1 MNRRASDA
9 KALQPLHVALT
20 DALQQAGLDN
30 VVSLVRL
37 QRRWA
42 DIAGSQL
49 AAVSH
54 PVRLRWGELLISV
67 SDAIWLQQM
76 TFYQARLRDNIRSVV
91 GNVKVS
97 NLRFVLAYA
106 ADQPSRPSRPSR
118 PSTPVAGP
126 TQPALLTADEER
138 RVRDGTAGIAD
149 AELREAAR
157 RAWRQDLLAKR

>member
-1 MNRRASDA
+1 MNRRVSDA
-9 KALQPLHVALT
+9 KALQPLHVVLTNALR
-20 DALQQAGLDN
+20 QAGLDN
-30 VVSLVRL
+30 VATLVAL
-37 QRRWA
+37 QRRWT

-49 AAVSH
+49 AAVSL

-91 GNVKVS
+91 GDVKVS
-97 NLRFVLAYA
+97 NLRFGLAYA
-106 ADQPSRPSRPSR
+106 AEQPSRPSIS
-118 PSTPVAGP
+118 AKGP
-126 TQPALLTADEER
+126 IPPAVLTADEER
-138 RVRDGTAGIAD
+138 RVQAGTACIAD

>member
-1 MNRRASDA
+1 MNRRASDV

-20 DALQQAGLDN
+20 DALRQAGLDN
-30 VVSLVRL
+30 VVTLVTLR
-37 QRRWA
+37 RRWA

-91 GNVKVS
+91 GDVKVS

-106 ADQPSRPSRPSR
+106 SDQPSRPPS
-118 PSTPVAGP
+118 SAKGP

>member
-30 VVSLVRL
+30 VVTLVTL

-42 DIAGSQL
+42 DIAGAQL
-49 AAVSH
+49 AAVSY

-91 GNVKVS
+91 GDVKVS

-106 ADQPSRPSRPSR
+106 ADQPSISA
-118 PSTPVAGP
+118 TGP
-126 TQPALLTADEER
+126 TPPALLTADEER
-138 RVRDGTAGIAD
+138 RVQDGTAGIAD

>member
-1 MNRRASDA
+1 MNRRASNA

-20 DALQQAGLDN
+20 DALRQAGLDN
-30 VVSLVRL
+30 VVTLVAL
-37 QRRWA
+37 QRRWT

-54 PVRLRWGELLISV
+54 PVRFRWGELLISV

-76 TFYQARLRDNIRSVV
+76 TFYQAQLRHNIRSVV
-91 GNVKVS
+91 GDMKVS
-97 NLRFVLAYA
+97 SLRFVLAYA
-106 ADQPSRPSRPSR
+106 SDYPSKPPA
-118 PSTPVAGP
+118 PAEGA

-138 RVRDGTAGIAD
+138 RVREGTAGIAD